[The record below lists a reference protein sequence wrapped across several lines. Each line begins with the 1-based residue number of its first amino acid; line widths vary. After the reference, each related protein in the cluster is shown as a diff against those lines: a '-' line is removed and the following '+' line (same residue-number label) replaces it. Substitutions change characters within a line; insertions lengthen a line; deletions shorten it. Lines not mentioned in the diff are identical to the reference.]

1 LKAASPH
8 ASPRAYEFSVNSFQP
23 SVLNREEKYGQKVEI
38 GKWKIDNWKVQLG
51 KQLISLYKFPISS
64 F

>member
-1 LKAASPH
+1 LTAASPH
-8 ASPRAYEFSVNSFQP
+8 ASPRVYEFSVNGFQP
-23 SVLNREEKYGQKVEI
+23 SVLNREEKYGQKVENR
-38 GKWKIDNWKVQLG
+38 KWKIENWKVQLG